1 MNTLRFV
8 AAQAWQEFR
17 AGCRGPLLAIVFPG
31 LIGYALIVILN
42 ADYMRE
48 MGATEVPRNSP
59 HVIYLMMAGQA
70 VWILFVWAWLF
81 GLNVVRDRNA
91 SLHEVVLSTP
101 VSLPA
106 LLFGRYLGAL
116 VLSTL
121 LPVATAIGFL
131 LVPALGALGII
142 PPDAVG
148 PHPWFAM
155 GHSLLLFTL
164 PTAAGVG
171 ALFLCAAVWT
181 RSVAGPF
188 AVAAVLMLVWM
199 VAMVVIRGGDAS
211 PAVATLLDSSGFAEI
226 EEQTNLMTPRE
237 KAVAVVELTPPL
249 LANRL
254 IWTLPPLLLMA
265 IVLRRVGRERL
276 ALEKSPAVRRRS
288 AASPEAAPGTAAEAT
303 APRLPA
309 AATSWRRATWNE
321 AAWHLKLSFR
331 GWGTPLALAMLVATG
346 VGGAFVH
353 VVLHADGPLQPRSG
367 LVEPMITDYF
377 YLVVVFM
384 AAAFVGVMA
393 RRDDRTGWSEISD
406 ATSAPVGTRVVGR
419 ALASLCLAFAFALT
433 PLLAVWIVTAL
444 ALPGAFSLA
453 APAPFFGLLLAPA
466 LMEIAAFVLLAH
478 ALIRHAGAAHAVS
491 VICAFII
498 VVNHELAV
506 TTYPPAEFGVPVHA
520 TVSEFAGW
528 GPWMNHILT
537 ADLFKLAVVAV
548 LLALAWL
555 AWPRGTALTIPM
567 RWRTALGRVPS
578 GAGVLAAAGVV
589 LAFGTHVVLHEQFVT
604 LGGYQSEASETE
616 EDAEWEKRWWASATP
631 FSTAGGEAVVDV
643 DPAGRTATARW
654 RLAGVR
660 SASGLLH
667 GALPEGAEIR
677 RATVDG
683 EEAAVTVALDQ
694 FSLELGECGRRT
706 APNAE
711 ESGDTETSTS
721 EAEGCTVEFDLTVR
735 DEGWA
740 THGESRWLHESGV
753 WLRAADVLPT
763 LGHDPDRLVRAPHD
777 RELHGL
783 PEDPADAAVGALT
796 TAMGVAP
803 AGDWRWTIRFA
814 SSEHA
819 DPSRQARTATAG
831 QASGPLD
838 FAAAWWPRK
847 PLEANVEGVTAYH
860 GSMRS
865 NDVEV
870 VLNDVTEMRN
880 CVARMLGRA
889 PHVGAVLQ
897 APRELGG
904 TALHGDLLWLPE
916 HEGWD
921 VAPDG
926 FGHWRRRAT
935 LAAALA
941 ARQLADDAGLR
952 KEPGEDWL
960 RVGVPGW
967 IGMECVRR
975 EDGRDAWLALHA
987 RVSGQVIE
995 AFGALDAPAVSVEAA
1010 GDVPWIRH
1018 YTPLAT
1024 AAWVESIGPAE
1035 AIAAVDNVL
1044 AAVRAGEALP
1054 QALAAAVGEG
1064 DARTLLGPP
1073 ASSDVLVTESER
1085 TVEIAGQRWLW
1096 RDGGW
1101 EPLTV
1106 PIHVTQR
1113 YEDGS
1118 DERHR
1123 IGPVPATAE
1132 TEAPFT
1138 IIDAWP
1144 SFERSPS
1151 DNVWRGEGGDE

>member
-8 AAQAWQEFR
+8 AVQAWQEFR

-70 VWILFVWAWLF
+70 VWIFFVWAWLF

-116 VLSTL
+116 ALATL

-171 ALFLCAAVWT
+171 ALFLCAAIRT
-181 RSVAGPF
+181 RSIAGPF
-188 AVAAVLMLVWM
+188 AVAAMLMLVWM
-199 VAMVVIRGGDAS
+199 AAMVVVRGGDAS
-211 PAVATLLDSSGFAEI
+211 PAAATLLDASGFAEI

-265 IVLRRVGRERL
+265 FVLRRVGRERL
-276 ALEKSPAVRRRS
+276 ALEKAPATRRRS
-288 AASPEAAPGTAAEAT
+288 AAAPEATPDTAPEAT
-303 APRLPA
+303 APTLPA
-309 AATSWRRATWNE
+309 AVTSWRRATWNE

-331 GWGTPLALAMLVATG
+331 GWGTPLALAMMVATG

-367 LVEPMITDYF
+367 IVEPMIIEYF

-384 AAAFVGVMA
+384 VAAFVGVMA
-393 RRDDRTGWSEISD
+393 RRDDRTGWNEISD
-406 ATSAPVGTRVVGR
+406 ATPAPVGTRVVGR
-419 ALASLCLAFAFALT
+419 ALASLCLTVAFALT
-433 PLLAVWIVTAL
+433 PLVAVWIVTGL

-453 APAPFFGLLLAPA
+453 DPAPFFGLLLAPA
-466 LMEIAAFVLLAH
+466 LLEIAALVLLAH

-506 TTYPPAEFGVPVHA
+506 TTYPPAEFGVPAHA

-528 GPWMNHILT
+528 GPWINHILT
-537 ADLFKLAVVAV
+537 ADLFKLAVVVV
-548 LLALAWL
+548 LVALAWL
-555 AWPRGTALTIPM
+555 AWPRGTALTVPL

-578 GAGVLAAAGVV
+578 GAGVLAAAAVV
-589 LAFGTHVVLHEQFVT
+589 LAFGTHVVLYEQFVT
-604 LGGYQSEASETE
+604 LGGYQSEASEVA
-616 EDAEWEKRWWASATP
+616 EDAEWEKRWWTSATP
-631 FSTAGGEAVVDV
+631 FSTGGGEAVIDV
-643 DPAGRTATARW
+643 DPAARTATARW
-654 RLAGVR
+654 RLESVQ

-667 GALPEGAEIR
+667 GGLPDGAEIE

-683 EEAAVTVALDQ
+683 ERAAVTVALDQ
-694 FSLELGECGRRT
+694 FSLELGDCGRTGR
-706 APNAE
+706 
-711 ESGDTETSTS
+711 
-721 EAEGCTVEFDLTVR
+721 EGCTVELDLIVR

-740 THGESRWLHESGV
+740 DHGESRWLHESGV

-783 PEDPADAAVGALT
+783 PDDPAAADAHALSP
-796 TAMGVAP
+796 AMAVAP

-814 SSEHA
+814 SSEDVDA
-819 DPSRQARTATAG
+819 SRQARTATAG
-831 QASGPLD
+831 QVSGPLD

-847 PLEANVEGVTAYH
+847 PPEANVEGVAVYH
-860 GSMRS
+860 GSTRS

-870 VLNDVTEMRN
+870 VLADVTEMRN
-880 CVARMLGRA
+880 CVAGLLGKA
-889 PHVGAVLQ
+889 PSVGAVLQ
-897 APRELGG
+897 APRELGA

-921 VAPDG
+921 VAADG

-975 EDGRDAWLALHA
+975 EDGQDAWLALHA

-995 AFGALDAPAVSVEAA
+995 AFGALDAPAISVEAA
-1010 GDVPWIRH
+1010 GEVPWIRH

-1035 AIAAVDNVL
+1035 AVAAIDEVI
-1044 AAVRAGEALP
+1044 AAVRAGEELP
-1054 QALAAAVGEG
+1054 EALAAAAGED
-1064 DARTLLGPP
+1064 DARALLGPP
-1073 ASSDVLVTESER
+1073 ASSDVLVAESGR
-1085 TVEIAGQRWLW
+1085 TVEIEGQRWLW

-1123 IGPVPATAE
+1123 IGPVPTAADPQ
-1132 TEAPFT
+1132 APFT

-1151 DNVWRGEGGDE
+1151 DNVWRGEGGGE

>member
-48 MGATEVPRNSP
+48 MGATDVPRNSP
-59 HVIYLMMAGQA
+59 HVIYLMMTGQA

-81 GLNVVRDRNA
+81 GLAVVRDRNA

-101 VSLPA
+101 VSLA
-106 LLFGRYLGAL
+106 SLLFGRYLGAL
-116 VLSTL
+116 ALSTL
-121 LPVATAIGFL
+121 LPVATACGFL
-131 LVPALGALGII
+131 LVPALGAMGII
-142 PPDAVG
+142 PGDAVG

-155 GHSLLLFTL
+155 GHSLLFFTL

-171 ALFLCAAVWT
+171 ALFLCAAIRT

-188 AVAAVLMLVWM
+188 AVAALLMLVWM

-211 PAVATLLDSSGFAEI
+211 PAVASLLDSSGFAEI

-237 KAVAVVELTPPL
+237 KEAAVIQLTPPL
-249 LANRL
+249 LVNRL
-254 IWTLPPLLLMA
+254 VWTLPPLLLMA

-276 ALEKSPAVRRRS
+276 ALERAPAVRRRY
-288 AASPEAAPGTAAEAT
+288 AAAPEAAPETAPEAT
-303 APRLPA
+303 RRRLPA
-309 AATSWRRATWNE
+309 TATSWPRATWNE

-331 GWGTPLALAMLVATG
+331 GWGTPLALALLVMTG

-353 VVLHADGPLQPRSG
+353 VIFHADGPLQPRSG
-367 LVEPMITDYF
+367 VVEPMIIDYF

-384 AAAFVGVMA
+384 VAAFVGVMA
-393 RRDDRTGWSEISD
+393 RRDDRTGWNEISD

-419 ALASLCLAFAFALT
+419 ALASLCLTLAFALT

-444 ALPGAFSLA
+444 TLPEAFSLA
-453 APAPFFGLLLAPA
+453 QPAPFFGLLLAPA
-466 LMEIAAFVLLAH
+466 LLEITALVFLAH
-478 ALIRHAGAAHAVS
+478 ALIRHAGAAHAAS

-520 TVSEFAGW
+520 TVSEFASW
-528 GPWMNHILT
+528 GPWMTHVLT
-537 ADLFKLAVVAV
+537 ADLFKLAVVVV

-555 AWPRGTALTIPM
+555 AWPRGTALTVPL
-567 RWRTALGRVPS
+567 RWRVALGRVPT
-578 GAGVLAAAGVV
+578 GAGVLAATGAV
-589 LAFGTHVVLHEQFVT
+589 LAFGVHAVLHEQFVT
-604 LGGYQSEASETE
+604 LGGYQSEASETA
-616 EDAEWEKRWWASATP
+616 EDADWETRWWALATP

-643 DPAGRTATARW
+643 DPERGTATARW
-654 RLAGVR
+654 RLEDVR
-660 SASGLLH
+660 SASGALH
-667 GALPEGAEIR
+667 GSVPDGAEMQ

-683 EEAAVTVALDQ
+683 GEVAVTVALDQ
-694 FSLELGECGRRT
+694 FSLELGECGLQGAPDTVEPHDDET
-706 APNAE
+706 AATDA
-711 ESGDTETSTS
+711 G
-721 EAEGCTVEFDLTVR
+721 GCTVEIDLTIR

-777 RELHGL
+777 RELHEL
-783 PEDPADAAVGALT
+783 AETPPTAPAGALA

-803 AGDWRWTIRFA
+803 AGDWRWTVRFA
-814 SSEHA
+814 A
-819 DPSRQARTATAG
+819 DSNAGDTGQARTATTG
-831 QASGPLD
+831 QVRGPLD
-838 FAAAWWPRK
+838 FAAAWWPRQ
-847 PLEANVEGVTAYH
+847 PNQANREGVTVYH
-860 GSMRS
+860 GSSRA
-865 NDVEV
+865 NDVDV
-870 VLNDVTEMRN
+870 VLDDVTEMRS
-880 CVARMLGRA
+880 CVAGLLGRA
-889 PHVGAVLQ
+889 PSVASVLQ
-897 APRELGG
+897 APRELGE

-921 VAPDG
+921 VAADG

-935 LAAALA
+935 IAAALA

-995 AFGALDAPAVSVEAA
+995 AFGALDAPAISVEAA

-1018 YTPLAT
+1018 YAPLAT
-1024 AAWVESIGPAE
+1024 AAWVESIGPAD
-1035 AIAAVDNVL
+1035 AIAAVDEVI
-1044 AAVRAGEALP
+1044 AAARAGDALAE
-1054 QALAAAVGEG
+1054 ALAAAVGEA
-1064 DARTLLGPP
+1064 DARVLLGPP
-1073 ASSDVLVTESER
+1073 ASSDVLVAESEQE
-1085 TVEIAGQRWLW
+1085 VAIAGQRWLW
-1096 RDGGW
+1096 RNGGW

-1118 DERHR
+1118 NERRR
-1123 IGPVPATAE
+1123 IGPVPATA
-1132 TEAPFT
+1132 TPEAPFT
-1138 IIDAWP
+1138 AIDAWP
-1144 SFERSPS
+1144 SFERTPI
-1151 DNVWRGEGGDE
+1151 DNIWQNEGGGE

>member
-8 AAQAWQEFR
+8 AAEAWREFR

-70 VWILFVWAWLF
+70 VWIFFVWAWLF

-116 VLSTL
+116 ALSTL

-171 ALFLCAAVWT
+171 ALFLCAAIRT

-188 AVAAVLMLVWM
+188 AVAAMLMLVWM
-199 VAMVVIRGGDAS
+199 AAMVVVRGGDAS
-211 PAVATLLDSSGFAEI
+211 PAAATLLDASGFAEI

-265 IVLRRVGRERL
+265 FVLRRVGREPL
-276 ALEKSPAVRRRS
+276 ALEKSPATRRRS
-288 AASPEAAPGTAAEAT
+288 AAAPEATPDTAPEAA
-303 APRLPA
+303 APTLPA
-309 AATSWRRATWNE
+309 AVASWRRATWNE
-321 AAWHLKLSFR
+321 ATWHLKLSFR
-331 GWGTPLALAMLVATG
+331 GWGTPLALAMMVATG

-367 LVEPMITDYF
+367 IVEPMIIEYF

-384 AAAFVGVMA
+384 VAAFVGVMA
-393 RRDDRTGWSEISD
+393 RRDDRTGWNEISD
-406 ATSAPVGTRVVGR
+406 ATPAPVGTRVVGR
-419 ALASLCLAFAFALT
+419 ALASLCLTVAFALT
-433 PLLAVWIVTAL
+433 PLVAVWIVTGL

-453 APAPFFGLLLAPA
+453 DPAPFFGLLLAPA
-466 LMEIAAFVLLAH
+466 LLEIAALVLLAH
-478 ALIRHAGAAHAVS
+478 ALVRHAGAAHAVS

-506 TTYPPAEFGVPVHA
+506 TTYPPAEFGVPAHA

-528 GPWMNHILT
+528 GPWINHLLT
-537 ADLFKLAVVAV
+537 ADLFKLAIVAV
-548 LLALAWL
+548 LVAVAWL
-555 AWPRGTALTIPM
+555 AWPRGTALTVPL
-567 RWRTALGRVPS
+567 RWRTALGRIPTA
-578 GAGVLAAAGVV
+578 AGVLAATGVV
-589 LAFGTHVVLHEQFVT
+589 LAFGTHTVLYEQFVT
-604 LGGYQSEASETE
+604 LGGYQSEASETA
-616 EDAEWEKRWWASATP
+616 EDAAWEKRWWASATP
-631 FSTAGGEAVVDV
+631 FSTAGGEALIDV

-654 RLAGVR
+654 RLDSIR

-667 GALPEGAEIR
+667 GALPDGAEID
-677 RATVDG
+677 RAIVDG
-683 EEAAVTVALDQ
+683 EQAAVTVALDQ
-694 FSLELGECGRRT
+694 FSLELGDCGRT
-706 APNAE
+706 GE
-711 ESGDTETSTS
+711 EGY
-721 EAEGCTVEFDLTVR
+721 TVELDLTVR

-740 THGESRWLHESGV
+740 DHGESRWLHESGV

-783 PEDPADAAVGALT
+783 PDDPADPDVHALSP
-796 TAMGVAP
+796 AMGVAP

-814 SSEHA
+814 STDDA
-819 DPSRQARTATAG
+819 GPSRQAKTATTG
-831 QASGPLD
+831 HVSGPLD

-847 PLEANVEGVTAYH
+847 PPEANVEGVTVYH

-870 VLNDVTEMRN
+870 VLADVTEMRN
-880 CVARMLGRA
+880 CVAGLLGKA
-889 PHVGAVLQ
+889 PPVGAVLQ
-897 APRELGG
+897 APRELGA

-921 VAPDG
+921 VAADG

-935 LAAALA
+935 LAGALA

-960 RVGVPGW
+960 RVGVSGW
-967 IGMECVRR
+967 IGMECLRR
-975 EDGRDAWLALHA
+975 EDGRNAWLALHA

-995 AFGALDAPAVSVEAA
+995 AFGALDAPAISVEAA

-1035 AIAAVDNVL
+1035 AVTAIDEVI
-1044 AAVRAGEALP
+1044 AAVRAGEELP
-1054 QALAAAVGEG
+1054 EALAAAVGED
-1064 DARTLLGPP
+1064 DARALLGPP
-1073 ASSDVLVTESER
+1073 ASSDVLVAESER

-1123 IGPVPATAE
+1123 IGPVPAAADPQT
-1132 TEAPFT
+1132 PFT

-1151 DNVWRGEGGDE
+1151 DNVWRGEGGGE

>member
-70 VWILFVWAWLF
+70 VWIFFVWAWLF

-116 VLSTL
+116 ALSTL
-121 LPVATAIGFL
+121 LPVATAIGFW

-155 GHSLLLFTL
+155 AHSLLLFTL

-171 ALFLCAAVWT
+171 ALFLCAAIWT
-181 RSVAGPF
+181 RSIAGPF
-188 AVAAVLMLVWM
+188 AVAAMLMLVWM
-199 VAMVVIRGGDAS
+199 VAMVVVRGGDAS
-211 PAVATLLDSSGFAEI
+211 PAVATLLDASGFAEI

-237 KAVAVVELTPPL
+237 KAVAVIELTPPL
-249 LANRL
+249 LVNRL
-254 IWTLPPLLLMA
+254 IWTLPPLLLLA
-265 IVLRRVGRERL
+265 VVLRRVNRERL
-276 ALEKSPAVRRRS
+276 ALEKAPATRRRRS
-288 AASPEAAPGTAAEAT
+288 QASGARAKAPPESTLPPG
-303 APRLPA
+303 PA
-309 AATSWRRATWNE
+309 ATPSWLRATWTE

-331 GWGTPLALAMLVATG
+331 GWGTPLALAMMVATG

-367 LVEPMITDYF
+367 LVERMTIEYF

-384 AAAFVGVMA
+384 VAAFVGVMA
-393 RRDDRTGWSEISD
+393 RRDDRTGWNEISD
-406 ATSAPVGTRVVGR
+406 ATPAPVGTRVVGR
-419 ALASLCLAFAFALT
+419 ALASLCLTVAFALT
-433 PLLAVWIVTAL
+433 PLVAVWIVTGL

-453 APAPFFGLLLAPA
+453 NPAPFFALLLAPA
-466 LMEIAAFVLLAH
+466 LLEVAAVVLLAH
-478 ALIRHAGAAHAVS
+478 ALIRHPGAAHAVS

-506 TTYPPAEFGVPVHA
+506 TTYPPAEFGVPAHA

-528 GPWMNHILT
+528 GPWINHLLT
-537 ADLFKLAVVAV
+537 ADLFKLAIVAV
-548 LLALAWL
+548 LVAVAWL
-555 AWPRGTALTIPM
+555 AWPRGTALTVPM
-567 RWRTALGRVPS
+567 RWRTALGRVPG

-589 LAFGTHVVLHEQFVT
+589 LAFGTHVVLYEQFVT
-604 LGGYQSEASETE
+604 LGGYQSEASEVA
-616 EDAEWEKRWWASATP
+616 EDAAWEKRWWASATP
-631 FSTAGGEAVVDV
+631 FSTAGGEAVIDV

-654 RLAGVR
+654 HLDGVR

-667 GALPEGAEIR
+667 GALPDGAEIQY
-677 RATVDG
+677 ASVGG
-683 EEAAVTVALDQ
+683 EQAAVTVALDQ
-694 FSLELGECGRRT
+694 FALELGDCGRT
-706 APNAE
+706 GE
-711 ESGDTETSTS
+711 
-721 EAEGCTVEFDLTVR
+721 EGCTVKLDLTVR

-740 THGESRWLHESGV
+740 DHGESRWLHESGV
-753 WLRAADVLPT
+753 WLRAADVLPA

-783 PEDPADAAVGALT
+783 PDDPAAVDAHALSP
-796 TAMGVAP
+796 AMGVAP
-803 AGDWRWTIRFA
+803 AGEWSWTVRFA
-814 SSEHA
+814 STDDA

-831 QASGPLD
+831 QVSGPLD

-847 PLEANVEGVTAYH
+847 PMEANVKGVTVYH

-870 VLNDVTEMRN
+870 VLNDVTGMRS
-880 CVARMLGRA
+880 CVAGLLGRA
-889 PHVGAVLQ
+889 PAVGAVLQ
-897 APRELGG
+897 APRELGA

-921 VAPDG
+921 VAADG
-926 FGHWRRRAT
+926 FGHRRRRAT

-952 KEPGEDWL
+952 REPGEDWL
-960 RVGVPGW
+960 RVGVSGW

-975 EDGRDAWLALHA
+975 ADGRDAWLALHA

-995 AFGALDAPAVSVEAA
+995 AFGALDAPAISVEAA

-1035 AIAAVDNVL
+1035 AVAAIDEVI
-1044 AAVRAGEALP
+1044 AAVRAGGALP
-1054 QALAAAVGEG
+1054 EALAAAIGED
-1064 DARTLLGPP
+1064 DARALLGPP
-1073 ASSDVLVTESER
+1073 ASSDVLVAESGR

-1123 IGPVPATAE
+1123 IGPVPAT
-1132 TEAPFT
+1132 TEPDAPFT

-1151 DNVWRGEGGDE
+1151 DNVWRGEGGGE

>member
-70 VWILFVWAWLF
+70 VWIFFVWAWLF

-116 VLSTL
+116 ALSTL
-121 LPVATAIGFL
+121 LPVATALGFL

-164 PTAAGVG
+164 PSAAGVG
-171 ALFLCAAVWT
+171 ALFLCAAIRT
-181 RSVAGPF
+181 RSIAGPF
-188 AVAAVLMLVWM
+188 AVAAMLMLVWM
-199 VAMVVIRGGDAS
+199 VAMVVVRGGDAS
-211 PAVATLLDSSGFAEI
+211 PAVATLLDASGFAEI

-249 LANRL
+249 LVNRL
-254 IWTLPPLLLMA
+254 IWTVPPLLLLA
-265 IVLRRVGRERL
+265 VVLRRVGRERL
-276 ALEKSPAVRRRS
+276 ALEKAPATRRRGS
-288 AASPEAAPGTAAEAT
+288 QASGTRAKPPPQSVLPPG
-303 APRLPA
+303 PA
-309 AATSWRRATWNE
+309 AMPSWLRATWTE
-321 AAWHLKLSFR
+321 AVWHLKLSFR
-331 GWGTPLALAMLVATG
+331 GWGTPLALAMMVATG

-367 LVEPMITDYF
+367 LVEPMIIEYF

-384 AAAFVGVMA
+384 VAAFVGVMA

-419 ALASLCLAFAFALT
+419 ALASLCLTVAFALT
-433 PLLAVWIVTAL
+433 PLVAVWIVTGL

-453 APAPFFGLLLAPA
+453 NPAPFFALLLAPA
-466 LMEIAAFVLLAH
+466 LLEVAAVVLLAH

-491 VICAFII
+491 VICAFVI

-528 GPWMNHILT
+528 GPWVNHILT
-537 ADLFKLAVVAV
+537 ADLFKLAIVVV

-555 AWPRGTALTIPM
+555 AWPRGTALTVPL
-567 RWRTALGRVPS
+567 RWRTALGRIPS

-589 LAFGTHVVLHEQFVT
+589 LAFGTHTVLYEQFVT
-604 LGGYQSEASETE
+604 LGGYQSEASETAD
-616 EDAEWEKRWWASATP
+616 DAEWEKRWWASATP
-631 FSTAGGEAVVDV
+631 FSTAGGEALVDV

-654 RLAGVR
+654 RLDGVR
-660 SASGLLH
+660 SVSGLLH
-667 GALPEGAEIR
+667 GALPDGAEIE

-683 EEAAVTVALDQ
+683 EPAAVTVALDQ
-694 FSLELGECGRRT
+694 FSLELGNCGGT
-706 APNAE
+706 GE
-711 ESGDTETSTS
+711 
-721 EAEGCTVEFDLTVR
+721 EGCTVELDLAVR

-740 THGESRWLHESGV
+740 DHGESSWLHESGV

-777 RELHGL
+777 RSLHGL
-783 PEDPADAAVGALT
+783 PDQPAEADVAALT
-796 TAMGVAP
+796 PALGVAP
-803 AGDWRWTIRFA
+803 AGEWRWTVRFA
-814 SSEHA
+814 STDDA
-819 DPSRQARTATAG
+819 DPAQQARTATEG
-831 QASGPLD
+831 QVSGPLD

-847 PLEANVEGVTAYH
+847 PSEANVEGVAVYH

-870 VLNDVTEMRN
+870 VLNDVTGMRS
-880 CVARMLGRA
+880 CVAG
-889 PHVGAVLQ
+889 
-897 APRELGG
+897 
-904 TALHGDLLWLPE
+904 
-916 HEGWD
+916 
-921 VAPDG
+921 
-926 FGHWRRRAT
+926 
-935 LAAALA
+935 
-941 ARQLADDAGLR
+941 
-952 KEPGEDWL
+952 
-960 RVGVPGW
+960 
-967 IGMECVRR
+967 
-975 EDGRDAWLALHA
+975 
-987 RVSGQVIE
+987 
-995 AFGALDAPAVSVEAA
+995 
-1010 GDVPWIRH
+1010 
-1018 YTPLAT
+1018 
-1024 AAWVESIGPAE
+1024 
-1035 AIAAVDNVL
+1035 
-1044 AAVRAGEALP
+1044 
-1054 QALAAAVGEG
+1054 
-1064 DARTLLGPP
+1064 LLG
-1073 ASSDVLVTESER
+1073 
-1085 TVEIAGQRWLW
+1085 
-1096 RDGGW
+1096 
-1101 EPLTV
+1101 
-1106 PIHVTQR
+1106 
-1113 YEDGS
+1113 
-1118 DERHR
+1118 
-1123 IGPVPATAE
+1123 
-1132 TEAPFT
+1132 
-1138 IIDAWP
+1138 
-1144 SFERSPS
+1144 
-1151 DNVWRGEGGDE
+1151 